1 MYENGQGVP
10 QNNAEAVKW
19 YRLAADQGLAQAQFN
34 LGVMYDDGRG
44 VPQDDVQAVQWY
56 RLAADQGHARA
67 QLNLGVMFGTG
78 QGVKQD
84 HVQAHKW
91 FSLAG
96 TGGMEDGRKGRD
108 ILAKQ
113 MTPAQ
118 IAEAQRLARAWQPK
132 LAQ

>member
-1 MYENGQGVP
+1 MQ
-10 QNNAEAVKW
+10 AVKW
-19 YRLAADQGLAQAQFN
+19 YRLAADQGDAN
-34 LGVMYDDGRG
+34 
-44 VPQDDVQAVQWY
+44 
-56 RLAADQGHARA
+56 A
-67 QLNLGVMFGTG
+67 QLNLGVMFAIG
-78 QGVKQD
+78 QGVPQD

-91 FSLAG
+91 FNLAG
-96 TGGMEDGRKGRD
+96 TGGVEDGRKGRD

>member
-1 MYENGQGVP
+1 MQ
-10 QNNAEAVKW
+10 AVKW
-19 YRLAADQGLAQAQFN
+19 FRLAADQGEAKAQSN
-34 LGVMYDDGRG
+34 LGF
-44 VPQDDVQAVQWY
+44 
-56 RLAADQGHARA
+56 
-67 QLNLGVMFGTG
+67 MFAIG
-78 QGVKQD
+78 QGVPQD

-91 FSLAG
+91 FNLAG
-96 TGGMEDGRKGRD
+96 TGGVEDGRKGRD